1 MEQLHSKQ
9 LTKNEDLGKSAQEFV
24 DISEIRDNVVVLKN
38 GTLRAVLMVSSINF
52 ELKSSQEQEAI
63 VASYQNFL
71 NSLDFPVQILV
82 SSRRLDIDP
91 YLELLDQKEKT
102 QENELLRFQ
111 IADYRNFIK
120 NLVGTANIMTKSFY
134 IVIPFALTEGKKETF
149 LDKIKVALNPKQALV
164 EKRMEFENYKN
175 QLWQRVEHISAG
187 LGGSGIRM
195 VPLGTKE
202 LIELFYNSYN
212 PTVVEPAE
220 RIETEKLE
228 LNRI

>member
-1 MEQLHSKQ
+1 METLHSSQ
-9 LTKNEDLGKSAQEFV
+9 LTKNESLGKSAQEFV
-24 DISEIRDNVVVLKN
+24 DISEIRDDVVVLKN

-63 VASYQNFL
+63 VAAYQNFL

-82 SSRRLDIDP
+82 SSRRIDIDP

-120 NLVGTANIMTKSFY
+120 NLVGAANIMTKSFY
-134 IVIPFALTEGKKETF
+134 IVVPFALTEGKKETF
-149 LDKIKVALNPKQALV
+149 LDRIKVSLNPKQALI

-175 QLWQRVEHISAG
+175 QLTQRVEHISAG
-187 LGGSGIRM
+187 LSGSGIRM
-195 VPLGTKE
+195 VPLKTQE

-212 PTVVEPAE
+212 PTVIEPAE
-220 RIETEKLE
+220 RIDTEKLE
-228 LNRI
+228 LSRM